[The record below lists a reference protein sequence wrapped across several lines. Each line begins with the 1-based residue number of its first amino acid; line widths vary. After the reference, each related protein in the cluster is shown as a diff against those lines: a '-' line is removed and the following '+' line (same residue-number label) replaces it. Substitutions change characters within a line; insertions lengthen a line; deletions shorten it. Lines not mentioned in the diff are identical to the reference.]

1 MAEGMAGIMVWS
13 VDTDDFLGSCGKGRF
28 PLLTSI
34 NQALVQ
40 HEKGGSGG
48 SGATSVSGGTS
59 QLQSFILA
67 VSVAAL
73 TTTRWWNH

>member
-34 NQALVQ
+34 NEALVQ
-40 HEKGGSGG
+40 HEQGGSGG
-48 SGATSVSGGTS
+48 SGATSVGGVS

-67 VSVAAL
+67 AIVAAL
-73 TTTRWWNH
+73 TTRWWIH

>member
-1 MAEGMAGIMVWS
+1 MAGIMVWS

-34 NQALVQ
+34 NEALVQ
-40 HEKGGSGG
+40 HEQSAGGSGG
-48 SGATSVSGGTS
+48 SGATSVGGVS

-67 VSVAAL
+67 VIVAAI
-73 TTTRWWNH
+73 TTRWWNH